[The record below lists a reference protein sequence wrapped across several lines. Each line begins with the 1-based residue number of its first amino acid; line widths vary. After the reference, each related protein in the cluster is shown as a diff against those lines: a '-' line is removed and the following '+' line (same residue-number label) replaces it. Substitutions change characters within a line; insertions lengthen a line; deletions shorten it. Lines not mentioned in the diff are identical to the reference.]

1 MSQYYVIVRCRLMT
15 SSYHRIVEA
24 DNIDQAIE
32 LAKDLIQEELVCDR
46 ESLVTEAVMKIK
58 N

>member
-1 MSQYYVIVRCRLMT
+1 MSQYYVIVRCSLMT
-15 SSYHRIVEA
+15 SSYYRIVKA

-46 ESLVTEAVMKIK
+46 KSLVTEAVMKIK

>member
-1 MSQYYVIVRCRLMT
+1 MSQYYVIVRCKLMT
-15 SSYHRIVEA
+15 SSYHSTVEA

-32 LAKDLIQEELVCDR
+32 KTKDMIQENLVCNR
-46 ESLVTEAVMKIK
+46 ESLITEAVMKIK

>member
-1 MSQYYVIVRCRLMT
+1 MHEYYLIIKCKKMT
-15 SSYHRIVEA
+15 SSYHRTVEA
-24 DNIDQAIE
+24 NNIDQAIE

-58 N
+58 S

>member
-32 LAKDLIQEELVCDR
+32 LVKDLIQEELVCDR

>member
-1 MSQYYVIVRCRLMT
+1 MSQYYVIVRCKLMT

-24 DNIDQAIE
+24 ENIDEAIE
-32 LAKDLIQEELVCDR
+32 LAKDLIQKELVCDR
-46 ESLVTEAVMKIK
+46 KSLSTEAVMKIK

>member
-15 SSYHRIVEA
+15 SSYHRIVET

-46 ESLVTEAVMKIK
+46 ELLVTESIMKIK

>member
-1 MSQYYVIVRCRLMT
+1 MYKYYLIIKCKLMT

-24 DNIDQAIE
+24 ENIDEAIE

>member
-15 SSYHRIVEA
+15 SAYHRTIEA

>member
-1 MSQYYVIVRCRLMT
+1 MSQYYAIVRCKLMT

-24 DNIDQAIE
+24 ENIDEAIE
-32 LAKDLIQEELVCDR
+32 LAKDLIQKELVCDR
-46 ESLVTEAVMKIK
+46 ESLVTEAIMKIK

>member
-1 MSQYYVIVRCRLMT
+1 MYEYYLIIKCKKMT
-15 SSYHRIVEA
+15 SSYHRTVKA

-46 ESLVTEAVMKIK
+46 GSLVTEAVMKIK